1 MIPYDDRHYQPPA
14 PVATLTLRTIDG
26 TNITVANVVAL
37 VDTGADVTLL
47 PRWAIEQLGLQPK
60 VDDSVQLAWFDGST
74 HSAESVELEVSF
86 QGGRFQGR
94 YALVDQP
101 HGILGRNLL
110 NYFRIQFDGP
120 NKSWQRVT
128 SS

>member
-47 PRWAIEQLGLQPK
+47 PLWAIEQLGLQPK
-60 VDDSVQLAWFDGST
+60 VDDSVQLAWFDET
-74 HSAESVELEVSF
+74 PLVVARLQTQRNWVLEGCCLLIG
-86 QGGRFQGR
+86 QGVQGQVHEGFWV
-94 YALVDQP
+94 LVVDS
-101 HGILGRNLL
+101 IL
-110 NYFRIQFDGP
+110 YKED
-120 NKSWQRVT
+120 
-128 SS
+128 